1 MCKWGNSAKSRV
13 VKCHSEARRRSQ
25 RKPSKHPAVF
35 AVHQNG
41 MTPVS
46 RNASVYG

>member
-1 MCKWGNSAKSRV
+1 MRKWGNSAKSRV
-13 VKCHSEARRRSQ
+13 AKFHAQARQRSP

-41 MTPVS
+41 MTPMS
-46 RNASVYG
+46 GNPSVYG